1 MKRGTIRHTYQAL
14 ISVVEVMWRFSNMI
28 GLFDLSGGVLSAVTG
43 SDTAIVTLLAKSTAE
58 K

>member
-1 MKRGTIRHTYQAL
+1 
-14 ISVVEVMWRFSNMI
+14 MI

-43 SDTAIVTLLAKSTAE
+43 SDTAIVILLAKSTAE